1 MRSDRRPVDQQKDGE
16 SGAFITQG
24 DLTPNFPTFAKP
36 VLNLE
41 FYMNADPEST

>member
-1 MRSDRRPVDQQKDGE
+1 MDVPIWFLAGPKKLVRTYG
-16 SGAFITQG
+16 TQG